1 MSTASISALAAL
13 LGSVIGALTSLI
25 ATWLSQS
32 AQARTQQLMEHRTR
46 RQQLYQA
53 FIEEASRLYA
63 HALTSNDAKVGD
75 LVGLYAMVARM
86 RVLSAPEVVRHA
98 EAVAGAIIDM
108 VFEPVKDLRDLRD
121 IVDSNQIDP
130 FRDFADACRDDLT
143 RSRWD

>member
-121 IVDSNQIDP
+121 IVDSNRIDP